1 MRVVVLVLLLLGT
14 GAICAGPAHAHVT
27 YNLSGYGAGLAGST
41 NGADGAPTAVPPAEW
56 SNGPAE
62 GYAGG
67 LPVNWY
73 AGLHGA
79 TQIRVI
85 QTGLAPSP
93 PAGSVLQQVDAFNA
107 ANDPDLP
114 TDRVLAVG
122 GKSWADPENA
132 GQGWGHGLDF
142 GLIHFSPVDDV
153 LAGGPVK
160 FTVTLADDPSDGATP
175 RLAFAL
181 YRGWD
186 TNAGSVRHQPFI
198 TSPAPVDDPLGSAG
212 LELVDFGVASGAGQV
227 VARTVD
233 LDAASDG
240 RYTLFV
246 GALDGTAGQYQ
257 VTVSAAPDAELALC
271 EDDLVTCEDALAT
284 AVADADGDGV
294 GDAAD
299 TCGATAEAQAVDAD
313 GCSLAE
319 FCAAHPAAT
328 KREKKLCKLADW
340 GNDEPAMKAKEADC
354 TFDRAGALCVPA
366 P

>member
-1 MRVVVLVLLLLGT
+1 MRVVGFGLLLLGCAV
-14 GAICAGPAHAHVT
+14 GAGPARAHAT
-27 YNLSGYGAGLAGST
+27 YNLSGYGAGVAGST

-56 SNGPAE
+56 SNGAAE

-67 LPVNWY
+67 LPVHWY
-73 AGLHGA
+73 AGMHSA

-93 PAGSVLQQVDAFNA
+93 PAGSLLQQVNAFNA

-114 TDRVLAVG
+114 ADRVLAVG

-132 GQGWGHGLDF
+132 GQGWGHGLDV
-142 GLIHFSPVDDV
+142 GLIHFSPVEDL

-160 FTVTLADDPSDGATP
+160 FTVTLADDPSDGVSP

-186 TNAGSVRHQPFI
+186 ADAGSVRHQAFT

-212 LELVDFGVASGAGQV
+212 LELVDFAVASGAGQV
-227 VARTVD
+227 VSRTVD
-233 LDAASDG
+233 LDAESDG
-240 RYTLFV
+240 EYTLFV
-246 GALDGTAGQYQ
+246 GAQGGTAGQYVAT
-257 VTVSAAPDAELALC
+257 VTAAPDAALALC
-271 EDDLVTCEDALAT
+271 EDDVATCEEALAT

-299 TCGATAEAQAVDAD
+299 ACAATPAEQAVDAG

-319 FCAAHPAAT
+319 FCAAHPAGT

-340 GNDEPAMKAKEADC
+340 GNDEPGMKAKEADC
-354 TFDRAGALCVPA
+354 TFDRAQAVCLPA
-366 P
+366 Q